1 MKVFIYRNLHK
12 EGNVYSIK
20 SLEGP
25 MKGKVIGHAHGIY
38 LEDCQLIVSEAGR
51 QRVLKEKRKNVH
63 AGIVGTLVAVSG
75 YQTRIHIAKLNKELT
90 HYNDENWL
98 KNFKS
103 GTAVTYNPF
112 LYSSFVLKGSNTPIY
127 KAKKITFFH
136 NRVEVLE
143 T

>member
-12 EGNVYSIK
+12 EGNVYSLK
-20 SLEGP
+20 CMEGP

-38 LEDCQLIVSEAGR
+38 LENCQLIVSEAGR

-63 AGIVGTLVAVSG
+63 AGIVGDLVAVAG
-75 YQTRIHIAKLNKELT
+75 YQTRIHIAKLAKSLVQ
-90 HYNDENWL
+90 YNDENWL
-98 KNFKS
+98 KTFAA
-103 GTAVTYNPF
+103 GTPVTYNPF
-112 LYSSFVLKGSNTPIY
+112 LYTSFVIKGSNTPIY

-136 NRVEVLE
+136 QRVEALE

>member
-1 MKVFIYRNLHK
+1 MKVFCYRNLHK

-25 MKGKVIGHAHGIY
+25 TKGRIVGYAHGIY
-38 LEDCQLIVSEAGR
+38 LEDCKLIVSEAGR

-63 AGIVGTLVAVSG
+63 AGIVGTLVSVCG
-75 YQTRIHIAKLNKELT
+75 YQTRIHIAELAKELT
-90 HYNDENWL
+90 HFNDESWL

-112 LYSSFVLKGSNTPIY
+112 LYSSFVIRGSNTSIY

-136 NRVEVLE
+136 SRVEALE
-143 T
+143 I